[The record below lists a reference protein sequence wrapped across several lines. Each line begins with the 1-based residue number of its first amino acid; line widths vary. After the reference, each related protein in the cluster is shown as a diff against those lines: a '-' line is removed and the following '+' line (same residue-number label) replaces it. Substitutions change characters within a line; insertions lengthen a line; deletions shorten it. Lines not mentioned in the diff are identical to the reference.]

1 MWSLRCLR
9 VRAGHHGGGISPALI
24 EGAVDFAAANVA
36 PAVEAYPVDDDGA
49 KVDRTMAFVS
59 LRSWFERAGFE
70 KAADTTSVVDGF
82 PRILMR
88 RPLSRAL

>member
-1 MWSLRCLR
+1 MVEVWSAT
-9 VRAGHHGGGISPALI
+9 VFEDVA
-24 EGAVDFAAANVA
+24 AVVGPKRPDASVC
-36 PAVEAYPVDDDGA
+36 
-49 KVDRTMAFVS
+49 
-59 LRSWFERAGFE
+59 FERAGFE